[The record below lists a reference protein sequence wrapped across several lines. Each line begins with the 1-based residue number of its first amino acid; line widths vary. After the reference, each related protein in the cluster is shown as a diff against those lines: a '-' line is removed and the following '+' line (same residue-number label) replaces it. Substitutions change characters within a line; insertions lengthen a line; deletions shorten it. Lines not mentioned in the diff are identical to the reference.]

1 MGNVNGKTWRIL
13 AIVLVAFLA
22 VVGAVY
28 GYGRLNG
35 RFEAV
40 ETAVVKAEDTR
51 ERLIRVEEGVEYLK
65 KAVDRIE
72 RRMDE

>member
-1 MGNVNGKTWRIL
+1 MNSNGKIWRIVAISVVVIL
-13 AIVLVAFLA
+13 AALT
-22 VVGAVY
+22 AVY

-40 ETAVVKAEDTR
+40 EGKVAKAEDTR
-51 ERLIRVEEGVEYLK
+51 ERVIRVEEGVEYLK

-72 RRMDE
+72 RKMDE